1 MQLAREVEIIRTRC
15 LGKPDPSR
23 IRAISVELLNKYD
36 VEQIYANRFSM
47 EEGVFVDREFYQV
60 TEKDQR
66 LLRPILK
73 AAKNLPEYKKKCRL
87 KGNYLVLDGKRY
99 HKENLHQLLKKL
111 DPMKVATKTTED
123 SIGFF
128 GELCPLSNFHRSPF
142 LYNEVNYHSSEQMIQ
157 HMKAK
162 VFGDKVL
169 QSRYLMQKPHLSAN
183 TYPRTYPTSVSR
195 PWPRKQKRY
204 AKKD

>member
-1 MQLAREVEIIRTRC
+1 MEIIRTRS

-23 IRAISVELLNKYD
+23 ISAISVELLNKYD

-87 KGNYLVLDGKRY
+87 KGNHLVLDGKRY
-99 HKENLHQLLKKL
+99 HKENLHRLPKKL

-128 GELCPLSNFHRSPF
+128 GELCPLSNFHPSPF

-157 HMKAK
+157 HMKAR
-162 VFGDKVL
+162 DKET
-169 QSRYLMQKPHLSAN
+169 K
-183 TYPRTYPTSVSR
+183 
-195 PWPRKQKRY
+195 
-204 AKKD
+204 